1 MALSPMIQQYLD
13 IREKYPD
20 TIVLFRLGDFYE
32 MFFDQAELCSR
43 ELELTLT
50 GKDCGLEERAPMCGI
65 PHHAVEGYIARLVE
79 KGYKVGLCEQ
89 IEDPKEA
96 KGLVKR
102 DIVKIITPGTITEN
116 TMLDETRNN
125 YVANIYAVGKE
136 FAISYA
142 DISTGECFVT
152 HSDSMDAVYKIV
164 DEIIKVRPKE
174 LVLEDAILND
184 WDIIDRVIKKQ
195 DIYISRYLNLDEQLV
210 SNMSMMEE
218 QFTLGERKSLTLLLN
233 YIADTQKAIISQLN
247 KVTRYN
253 IEDSMR
259 LDVNTRRN
267 LEITES
273 SRERTKKGSILW
285 VLDKTTTAIGAR
297 QLRRWLENPMLSQK
311 SINER
316 LDAVQAIKNDV
327 FVREDIIE
335 ILKNVHDIERLV
347 SKMAGTNTNARDLV
361 ALKNSFRV
369 LPELKRSIANV
380 IKDNEPQYIVKIYN
394 SIDELQDMY
403 TLIERAIVD
412 DPPVTIK

>member
-1 MALSPMIQQYLD
+1 MALSPMIQQYMD

-65 PHHAVEGYIARLVE
+65 PHHAVDGYIARLVE

-89 IEDPKEA
+89 VEDPKEA

-116 TMLDETRNN
+116 TMLDESKNN
-125 YVANIYAVGKE
+125 YIANIYSLGKE
-136 FAISYA
+136 FAFSYA

-152 HSDSMDAVYKIV
+152 KADNIDAVYKIV
-164 DEIIKVRPKE
+164 DEVIKIRPKE
-174 LVLEDAILND
+174 LVLEDTILND
-184 WDIIDRVIKKQ
+184 SEIIDKVIKKHE
-195 DIYISRYLNLDEQLV
+195 IYVSRYLNLEEELV
-210 SNMSMMEE
+210 NTMSIMDE
-218 QFTLGERKSLTLLLN
+218 QFTLAERKSLTLLLN
-233 YIADTQKAIISQLN
+233 YIADTQKSVISQLN
-247 KVTRYN
+247 KITVYN

-273 SRERTKKGSILW
+273 NRERTKKGSLLW

-297 QLRRWLENPMLSQK
+297 QLRRWIESPMLNK
-311 SINER
+311 KAIDER
-316 LDAVQAIKNDV
+316 LDAVQVIKNDV

-335 ILKNVHDIERLV
+335 HLKHVHDIERLV
-347 SKMAGTNTNARDLV
+347 SKMASANTNARDMV
-361 ALKNSFRV
+361 ALKNSFKTF
-369 LPELKRSIANV
+369 LFKLHSSQLNK
-380 IKDNEPQYIVKIYN
+380 Y
-394 SIDELQDMY
+394 
-403 TLIERAIVD
+403 
-412 DPPVTIK
+412 